1 MPATGSGR
9 WVLVVPVKD
18 GEVAK
23 SRLAGFAG
31 KLRPDLA
38 RAMAADCVEAAL
50 GSTLVEAVVVVTD
63 DTLAAAG
70 FRDMGAT
77 VLPDEPRAGLN
88 PALRHGTQVA
98 LASARGCRIGA
109 LSADLPALR
118 SGELSAALPAA
129 PPGRGFVAG
138 AAGRGTPMLLAA
150 SGAPLDP
157 AFGLDSAAAHR
168 ASGAAEIELATLPS
182 LRTDVDT
189 EADLRAAERLGL
201 GPRTRLVLARL
212 PRLGA
217 SSATTD

>member
-1 MPATGSGR
+1 M
-9 WVLVVPVKD
+9 
-18 GEVAK
+18 
-23 SRLAGFAG
+23 
-31 KLRPDLA
+31 
-38 RAMAADCVEAAL
+38 
-50 GSTLVEAVVVVTD
+50 VTD
-63 DTLAAAG
+63 DALAAAEL
-70 FRDMGAT
+70 RDIGGA
-77 VLPDEPRAGLN
+77 VVPDEPRAGLN

-98 LASARGCRIGA
+98 LALAPGCRIGA

-118 SGELSAALPAA
+118 SAELSAALAAA
-129 PPGRGFVAG
+129 PHGRSFVAD
-138 AAGRGTPMLLAA
+138 AAGTGTTLLLAA

-168 ASGAAEIELATLPS
+168 ASGASEIELATLPS

-217 SSATTD
+217 RSATAD